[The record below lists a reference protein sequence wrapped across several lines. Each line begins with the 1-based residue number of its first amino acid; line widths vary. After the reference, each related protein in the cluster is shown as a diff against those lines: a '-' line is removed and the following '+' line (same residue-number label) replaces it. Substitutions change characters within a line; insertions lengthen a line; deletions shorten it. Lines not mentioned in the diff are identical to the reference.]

1 MLDKIRNGFVSAD
14 EFWNVIDARAS
25 ASKRNKI
32 VSDILL
38 KSRKRSLTYCFTS
51 QILDL
56 LDKRVRKILDFT
68 AYPIMNNNE
77 TFCKLIIFRGGYL
90 KNSSYMKTIYFR
102 TPFFYSTY
110 DTEEEITMS
119 DEEEEI
125 EPKIVFQ
132 ESKDAEPE
140 YFKSFEEA
148 DARAMK
154 WYEANWPFVKQALG
168 I

>member
-1 MLDKIRNGFVSAD
+1 
-14 EFWNVIDARAS
+14 
-25 ASKRNKI
+25 
-32 VSDILL
+32 
-38 KSRKRSLTYCFTS
+38 
-51 QILDL
+51 
-56 LDKRVRKILDFT
+56 
-68 AYPIMNNNE
+68 MNNNE
-77 TFCKLIIFRGGYL
+77 TICKLIIFRGGYL

-132 ESKDAEPE
+132 ESKDSEPE
-140 YFKSFEEA
+140 YFPTFEAA
-148 DARAMK
+148 DARAML

-168 I
+168 V